1 VVAVAQKIKNISLT
15 GSISLASV
23 SKDSD
28 LVISMPSTRMH
39 SQNTRQSQLATA
51 AWCVL
56 RGRSFDHIRYASVS
70 GKSLKLAN
78 PETET

>member
-1 VVAVAQKIKNISLT
+1 
-15 GSISLASV
+15 
-23 SKDSD
+23 
-28 LVISMPSTRMH
+28 MH
-39 SQNTRQSQLATA
+39 TQNTRQSQLATA

-78 PETET
+78 PETKT